1 MQDPVPWE
9 SELHNYDRTFARGE
23 YRYTNRRI
31 RGVELTEL
39 ADPDWSL
46 DTDPGFRERAGA
58 FLRKHAHLLDRY
70 HATAK
75 GRKRRRLSR
84 RILGACAPTS
94 CSAPSYSATS
104 SNTDRGRGSGARV
117 DPAGN
122 GP

>member
-9 SELHNYDRTFARGE
+9 SELHNHDRTLARGE

-31 RGVELTEL
+31 RSVELTEL
-39 ADPDWSL
+39 ADPAWSS
-46 DTDPGFRERAGA
+46 DVDPGFHERACA

-84 RILGACAPTS
+84 RILGALCADELLSTELLRHLLEHGPRS
-94 CSAPSYSATS
+94 
-104 SNTDRGRGSGARV
+104 RV
-117 DPAGN
+117 RRAG
-122 GP
+122 

>member
-9 SELHNYDRTFARGE
+9 SELHNHDRTFARGE

-39 ADPDWSL
+39 ADPSWSS
-46 DTDPGFRERAGA
+46 DADPGFHERACE

-70 HATAK
+70 HTTAK

-84 RILGACAPTS
+84 RILDALCADELLSTELLRHLLEHGPRS
-94 CSAPSYSATS
+94 
-104 SNTDRGRGSGARV
+104 RV
-117 DPAGN
+117 RRAG
-122 GP
+122 